1 MTGDLAAFL
10 AARLDED
17 EAIARHAGSCD
28 FYDDVDDSVPLA
40 DERNHILRHAPAR
53 VLREVAAKRAILDV
67 HSATYPVT
75 YPQPSGQPTCGVCH
89 AGGWDWDP
97 EQWPCPTVR
106 ALAAVYSDHPDYRQE
121 WAP

>member
-1 MTGDLAAFL
+1 MMTFRYTPIRAASSVPKLRRCPGDPSRAERARAPMTGDLAAFL

-53 VLREVAAKRAILDV
+53 VLREVAAKRAILDQSEV
-67 HSATYPVT
+67 EVEY
-75 YPQPSGQPTCGVCH
+75 G
-89 AGGWDWDP
+89 
-97 EQWPCPTVR
+97 
-106 ALAAVYSDHPDYRQE
+106 RQ
-121 WAP
+121 